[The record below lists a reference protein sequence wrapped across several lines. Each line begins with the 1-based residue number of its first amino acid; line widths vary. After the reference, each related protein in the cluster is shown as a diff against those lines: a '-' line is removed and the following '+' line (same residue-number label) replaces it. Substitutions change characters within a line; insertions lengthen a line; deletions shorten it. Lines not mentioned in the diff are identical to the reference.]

1 MAESAGERARA
12 DGMLPVR
19 VRFPCMQSRP
29 IPELLA
35 PAGSLDAVRA
45 AVANGANA
53 VYLGAERF
61 NARDEGA
68 QLTLDELDRACQIA
82 HAAGA
87 RIYLTLNTLVKPAE
101 LPDALALLG
110 EAIDRGIDAAIV
122 QDLGLVGLI
131 QRVYPGF
138 EIHGS
143 TQMTVH
149 DASGARLLHDLG
161 VDRVV
166 LARENTLDDVRAIRA
181 AVPALGL
188 ETFVHGAL
196 CISYSGQ
203 CFMSGMISER
213 SANRGSCAQS
223 CRKDYVLTDVQTGAE
238 LDRGYLIS
246 AKDLAA
252 HDQLAA
258 LADVGVGCLKVE
270 GRKKKP
276 EYVATVTRS
285 YRTFLDRVA
294 AGDDAPPTV
303 EEVRPLVQIFSRGFT
318 SGMLT
323 GRAGRDYITRAQ
335 PDNRG
340 HELGVVIGQDKG
352 DLLVEV
358 SHAIEPGDGLGFEPP
373 AGVRGRTVGCA
384 VTRVRTIGERDGVL
398 RQAIGTRER
407 VAPGWRVVRSAE
419 AALLEQA
426 RASFAELSP
435 QVKGRKQRLD
445 VRLFG
450 GAGSALKAV
459 VTVGDE
465 QVEVRSEVTLAP
477 AERRALDHTRLREQL
492 GRLGETPF
500 TLGALD
506 LAGLADGLFL
516 PLSELNH
523 IRQSAVDILMLR
535 RDWAHDAAHAE
546 RTARIGSVLAEPL
559 RVAQRPDGRD
569 DAAGGAA
576 AHWQLSAEV
585 ATVDDARAAA
595 AAGATEIVL
604 DPFLRHPTPPVSRVS
619 ALAAELAAA
628 GVVLRLRTPTIVRPE
643 ERRTL
648 DKWLALPLPILTGH
662 AGLAVELAAAG
673 RDVTGDYALNIF
685 NAQTADVFFGRGVKR
700 VTASVEL
707 TVDEI
712 GALVAPW
719 SGAGVDVVV
728 YGRPEGMTIEH
739 CVLSAAFDRVVTTC
753 RDLCVQ
759 KHPTVELTDPTGY
772 TFPVATDAACRNR
785 LLHSRPIEGSEF
797 APRLWS
803 HGIRGFRLIFNVPGD
818 PIDAVVSNYA
828 QLIRALADGAPAP
841 HLDLRERLEQ
851 RFTRGHF
858 ARAV

>member
-1 MAESAGERARA
+1 MH
-12 DGMLPVR
+12 
-19 VRFPCMQSRP
+19 SRP
-29 IPELLA
+29 VPELLA

-82 HAAGA
+82 HAGGA

-131 QRVYPGF
+131 QRVYPGI

-149 DASGARLLHDLG
+149 DTSGARLLHDLG

-188 ETFVHGAL
+188 EAFVHGAL

-203 CFMSGMISER
+203 CLMSGMISER

-223 CRKDYVLTDVQTGAE
+223 CRKDYVLTDAKTGAE

-258 LADVGVGCLKVE
+258 LAEAGVGCLKVE
-270 GRKKKP
+270 GRKKKA

-323 GRAGRDYITRAQ
+323 GRKGRDYITRAQ

-340 HELGVVIGQDKG
+340 HELGVVVGHDKG
-352 DLLVEV
+352 NLLVDV
-358 SHAIEPGDGLGFEPP
+358 SHAIQPGDGLGFEPP
-373 AGVRGRTVGCA
+373 EGVRARAVGCA
-384 VTRVRTIGERDGVL
+384 VTRVRTISERDGVL
-398 RQAIGTRER
+398 RQAVGTRER

-419 AALLEQA
+419 VALLEQA

-445 VRLFG
+445 MRLFG
-450 GAGSALKAV
+450 GAGSPLKAV
-459 VTVGDE
+459 VTTGDE
-465 QVEVRSEVTLAP
+465 QVEVRSEVALAP
-477 AERRALDHTRLREQL
+477 ADRRALDHTRLREQL

-506 LAGLADGLFL
+506 LVGLAEGLFL

-523 IRQSAVDILMLR
+523 VRQSAVDMLMLR
-535 RDWAHDAAHAE
+535 RNWAREAAHAE
-546 RTARIGSVLAEPL
+546 RAARIASIVAEPL
-559 RVAQRPDGRD
+559 RPPQRRVTR
-569 DAAGGAA
+569 DAAAGTRAI
-576 AHWQLSAEV
+576 WQLSAEV
-585 ATVDDARAAA
+585 ASVDDARAAA
-595 AAGATEIVL
+595 AAGATEVVL
-604 DPFLRHPTPPVSRVS
+604 DPFLRHPTPPLARVN
-619 ALAAELAAA
+619 ALAADLAAA
-628 GVVLRLRTPTIVRPE
+628 GVAVRLRTPTIVRPE
-643 ERRTL
+643 ERRML
-648 DKWLALPLPILTGH
+648 DKWFALQLPILTGH
-662 AGLAVELAAAG
+662 AGLAVELAAEG

-685 NAQTADVFFGRGVKR
+685 NAQTAEVFFARGVHR

-719 SGAGVDVVV
+719 SGAGMDVVV

-759 KHPTVELTDPTGY
+759 KHPVVQLTDPTGY

-803 HGIRGFRLIFNVPGD
+803 HGIRGFRLIFNVPEE
-818 PIDAVVSNYA
+818 PIAVVVSNYA
-828 QLIRALADGAPAP
+828 QLLRALAAGAPP
-841 HLDLRERLEQ
+841 PLLDLRARLEQ

-858 ARAV
+858 SRAV